1 VNQCFIICLSRFI
14 KTRWLIRNL
23 VYVLN
28 NKLFLFQ
35 YFRKGQ
41 ILFRNHRSSLH
52 WLAALKC
59 IPTHAFIIN
68 FVSNIQS
75 VYINVVT
82 TLIPPRTF
90 VAGGTIITVVR
101 IIVSVFSTEGFPIN
115 WYHQYAWV
123 FDWQHAMFD
132 RRVFQQTVG
141 IPMDTNCASLLADFF
156 PYSYEADFIQWS
168 LM

>member
-1 VNQCFIICLSRFI
+1 VNQCFIICLSRFM

-28 NKLFLFQ
+28 NKLYLFQ

-41 ILFRNHRSSLH
+41 ILFRKKKPLR
-52 WLAALKC
+52 
-59 IPTHAFIIN
+59 F
-68 FVSNIQS
+68 FQ
-75 VYINVVT
+75 
-82 TLIPPRTF
+82 
-90 VAGGTIITVVR
+90 TVLW
-101 IIVSVFSTEGFPIN
+101 N

-156 PYSYEADFIQWS
+156 PYSYEADFIQGS
-168 LM
+168 LMKNEKELAQSFVMISRKLLNQWFLLVKLKSSHRKCYGRQYYLVRLYGISV